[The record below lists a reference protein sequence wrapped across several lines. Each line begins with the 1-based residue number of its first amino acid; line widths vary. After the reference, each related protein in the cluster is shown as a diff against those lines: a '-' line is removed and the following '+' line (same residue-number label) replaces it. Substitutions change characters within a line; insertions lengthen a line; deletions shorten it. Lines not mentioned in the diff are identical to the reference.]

1 MTDLCLK
8 YKLSSKRKEYRL
20 NKMKVEFNL
29 RVKMRDNRI

>member
-8 YKLSSKRKEYRL
+8 YKLSNNRKEYRL